1 MPHYRCSVY
10 DAKGKKIEIIKNA
23 TNEKEL
29 ALSFSENGQYLISRK
44 VVDEIN
50 LFKTKKHFNKAVI
63 LEFTD
68 IMANLLQA
76 GLTLQGALELCKS
89 ISANT
94 KTSILS
100 QTILNGLNRG
110 MPFYEVLKIYTS
122 SFSPLYRSLIRL
134 GEKTGSVGAVFSRMS
149 SYLRAEKKIR
159 GKLGNIIW
167 YPLLILG
174 IVVIG
179 CLGIIFYIMPRMT
192 GIFSAFNNNITE
204 TNITLDNIHRSLWV
218 SLGIIIILVIMALS
232 IFVFRRMSK
241 SFAFF
246 IDSAIIS
253 LPLIG
258 SFIKSLQTLDFS
270 FAMEMLTGSGITINN
285 ALKESTAVVTN
296 QAFSNAILEVYE
308 KILRGE
314 KLSSSFLDNNAFPE
328 YIGTWIAVGEKTG
341 AVEPVFSQIRTFFQ
355 TDVEHDSERLMG
367 MIEPAL
373 TLFIGIIVLILIIQF
388 VLPVF
393 SLYGRII

>member
-1 MPHYRCSVY
+1 MPHYQCLVY
-10 DAKGKKIEIIKNA
+10 NAKGKRTKIIKNA

-29 ALSFSENGQYLISRK
+29 ALSFSENGQYLISCK
-44 VVDEIN
+44 IVEEGN
-50 LFKTKKHFNKAVI
+50 LFKTKKHFNKTVI

-89 ISANT
+89 ISINT
-94 KTSILS
+94 RTSVLS

-159 GKLGNIIW
+159 GKLGNILW

-174 IVVIG
+174 IAVIG
-179 CLGIIFYIMPRMT
+179 CFGIIFYVMPRMT
-192 GIFSAFNNNITE
+192 DIFSAFNNNITE
-204 TNITLDNIHRSLWV
+204 TNITLDNIYRSLRI
-218 SLGIIIILVIMALS
+218 SLGVIIIIAITAFS
-232 IFVFRRMSK
+232 IFIFRRMSK

-246 IDSAIIS
+246 IDSAILS
-253 LPLIG
+253 FPLIG
-258 SFIKSLQTLDFS
+258 YFIKSLQTLDFS
-270 FAMEMLTGSGITINN
+270 FAMEMLTGSGITVNN
-285 ALKESTAVVTN
+285 ALKESAAVVTN
-296 QAFSNAILEVYE
+296 RAFSNAILEVYE

-314 KLSSSFLDNNAFPE
+314 KLSSSFLDNKAFPE
-328 YIGTWIAVGEKTG
+328 YIGTWMAVGEKTG

-355 TDVEHDSERLMG
+355 TDVEHGSERLMG

-373 TLFIGIIVLILIIQF
+373 TLLIGIIVLILIIQF
-388 VLPVF
+388 VLPIF